1 MALIDPAMD
10 FSAPLSSDM
19 GSSLRAGQ
27 ENSRLQA
34 IADALPDQSYQ
45 FALAIGS
52 TLGLARKLARRC
64 TRIELTL
71 GSDPAGVDLI
81 IASDCV
87 AGLNEASRR
96 ALLEEA
102 VSALKPGGHL
112 VLAHWLDEDGAD
124 DDAAAFVALAED
136 RLLPV
141 SRRRTPHYRIDV
153 LERA

>member
-1 MALIDPAMD
+1 MALIDPALD
-10 FSAPLSSDM
+10 FAAPLSGDA
-19 GSSLRAGQ
+19 GLNLRVGQ

-34 IADALPDQSYQ
+34 IADALPDQSYE

-52 TLGLARKLARRC
+52 TLGLARKVGGRC
-64 TRIELTL
+64 VRLELTL
-71 GSDPAGVDLI
+71 GPDPAGVDLI

-87 AGLNEASRR
+87 AGLNEASKM

-102 VSALKPGGHL
+102 VGALKPGGHL
-112 VLAHWLDEDGAD
+112 VLAHWLDDDGAD
-124 DDAAAFVALAED
+124 EDAAAFIALAED

-141 SRRRTPHYRIDV
+141 SRRRTPHYRVDV

>member
-1 MALIDPAMD
+1 MALIDPALD
-10 FSAPLSSDM
+10 FAAPLT
-19 GSSLRAGQ
+19 GEIGLSLRVGQ

-34 IADALPDQSYQ
+34 IAEALPDQSYD

-52 TLGLARKLARRC
+52 TLGLARKLSGRC
-64 TRIELTL
+64 VRLELTL
-71 GSDPAGVDLI
+71 GRDPTGVNLI

-87 AGLNEASRR
+87 AGLDQASRM

-102 VSALKPGGHL
+102 VGALKPGGHL
-112 VLAHWLDEDGAD
+112 VLAHWLDEEGAD
-124 DDAAAFVALAED
+124 EDAAAFIALAED